1 MPTPEPFTLR
11 SQRLGCLPIVNVLLT
26 RMGLAEHLAT
36 YLPANDARLRLAPA
50 AVIAVLVRNIV
61 AGHRPV
67 YALGEWAAP
76 YDPRVLGLVPGEVEL
91 LNDDRVG
98 RMLDRLFDCD
108 RASLITQT
116 VLEVIR
122 QFGIETSQLHNDST
136 TVTVTGNYP
145 DADGRDRGGKPTPA
159 IRQGHNKDFR
169 PDLKQLLFILT
180 ISADGAV
187 PIAYRVAD
195 GNTPDDLTH
204 VPTWDELRAL
214 VGRPGF
220 LYVAD
225 SKLCSK
231 QAMGHI
237 HSQGGRF
244 VTIVP
249 HGRREDTW
257 FRDWAQTHAPTW
269 TEARR
274 APGAR
279 TADPD
284 RVWRTFQAPAPSVD
298 GYRVIWVHSSS
309 KAARDAST
317 RAARI
322 EAGLTAIDAV
332 AVRLASPKTRLK
344 TRVAA
349 EQAATTAL
357 AAAGATRWVGFTIT
371 ETTAVDHRQ
380 EKRGRP
386 GSATRYRRIEK
397 TVFTIT
403 ATIHADKVSYD
414 AVTDGCFPLIT
425 NDTVMTGADVLAAYH
440 YQPNLERRNHLLKG
454 PQEVA
459 PVYLETAHRIEALL
473 LCHFLAMLTEALI
486 EREIR
491 TTMSTQG
498 LAGIPLYPE
507 LRNCPA
513 PSAPRILEIF
523 DDVQRHQLINNTSG
537 EIVQTFQPQLTP
549 LQQQVLALLHIPTSI
564 YSSIDTP

>member
-1 MPTPEPFTLR
+1 MTPSEPFRLR
-11 SQRLGCLPIVNVLLT
+11 SQRLGCLPIVNFFLD
-26 RMGLAEHLAT
+26 RMGLAEHLQT
-36 YLPANDARLRLAPA
+36 YLPHDDARLRLAPS
-50 AVIAVLVRNIV
+50 AVLAVLVRNIV

-76 YDPRVLGLVPGEVEL
+76 YDPAVLGLGPSDVEL

-98 RMLDRLFDCD
+98 RTLDRLFDCD

-116 VLEVIR
+116 VLGVIR
-122 QFGIETSQLHNDST
+122 DFDVETTQLHNDST

-145 DADGRDRGGKPTPA
+145 DADGRERGGKATPA
-159 IRQGHNKDFR
+159 IRHGHNKDFR
-169 PDLKQLLFILT
+169 PDLKQLLLILT
-180 ISADGAV
+180 VSADGAV

-195 GNTPDDLTH
+195 GNTPDDVTH
-204 VPTWDELRAL
+204 IPTWDELRAL
-214 VGRPGF
+214 VGRPDF

-225 SKLCSK
+225 SKLCSQ
-231 QAMGHI
+231 QAMSHI
-237 HSQGGRF
+237 NSHGGRF

-279 TADPD
+279 QADPD
-284 RVWRTFQAPAPSVD
+284 RIWRTFEAPAPSAD
-298 GYRVIWVHSSS
+298 GYRMIWVHSSS
-309 KAARDAST
+309 KAARDAQA

-322 EAGLTAIDAV
+322 EAGLAVIDAI
-332 AVRLASPKTRLK
+332 AVRLSSPKTRLK
-344 TRVAA
+344 TRVTA

-357 AAAGATRWVGFTIT
+357 QAAGAARWVGFTIT
-371 ETTAVDHRQ
+371 ETSDVQHRQ
-380 EKRGRP
+380 ENRGRP
-386 GSATRYRRIEK
+386 SAQTRYRRTEK

-403 ATIHADKVSYD
+403 AAIHPDKVAYD

-425 NDTVMTGADVLAAYH
+425 NDTTMTSAEVLAAYH

-491 TTMSTQG
+491 TSMTTQG

-523 DDVQRHQLINNTSG
+523 DDIQRHQLINNND
-537 EIVQTFQPQLTP
+537 EVVQTFKPQLTDV
-549 LQQQVLALLHIPTSI
+549 QQQVLDLLHIPASV
-564 YSSIDTP
+564 YSPCDTP

>member
-1 MPTPEPFTLR
+1 MTTPGPFTLR
-11 SQRLGCLPIVNVLLT
+11 SQRLGCLPVVSFFLT
-26 RMGLAEHLAT
+26 RMGLAEHLRT
-36 YLPANDARLRLAPA
+36 YLPAADARLRLAPA
-50 AVIAVLVRNIV
+50 TVIEVLVRNIV

-67 YALGEWAAP
+67 YALGEWAAGYEP
-76 YDPRVLGLVPGEVEL
+76 AVLGLGSGETEL

-98 RMLDRLFDCD
+98 RTLDRLFDSD
-108 RASLITQT
+108 RASLITTT
-116 VLEVIR
+116 VLGVMR
-122 QFGIETSQLHNDST
+122 GFGIETTQLHNDST

-145 DADGRDRGGKPTPA
+145 DADGRDRGGQPTPA

-195 GNTPDDLTH
+195 GNTVDDVTH
-204 VPTWDELRAL
+204 VPTWDELCAL
-214 VGRPGF
+214 VGRPDF

-237 HSQGGRF
+237 HSHGGRF

-257 FRDWAQTHAPTW
+257 FRDWAQTHAPAW

-279 TADPD
+279 HSDPD
-284 RVWRTFQAPAPSVD
+284 RIWRTFQAPAPSMD

-309 KAARDAST
+309 KAARDAQA

-322 EAGLTAIDAV
+322 EAGLAAIEAV
-332 AVRLASPKTRLK
+332 QARLASPKTRIK
-344 TRVAA
+344 TQVAA
-349 EQAATTAL
+349 EQTASTAL
-357 AAAGATRWVGFTIT
+357 QAAGATRWVGFTIT
-371 ETTAVDHRQ
+371 ETTEIAHRQ
-380 EKRGRP
+380 ENRGRP
-386 GSATRYRRIEK
+386 GAQTRYRRTEK

-403 ATIHADKVSYD
+403 ATIHADKVAYD

-425 NDTVMTGADVLAAYH
+425 NDTAMTAADVLAAYH

-491 TTMSTQG
+491 TSMSNQG

-513 PSAPRILEIF
+513 PTAPRILEIF
-523 DDVQRHQLINNTSG
+523 NDIQRHQLIDHDG
-537 EIVQTFQPQLTP
+537 QIVQTFEPELTD
-549 LQQQVLALLHIPTSI
+549 LQQQVLDLLHIPTNVYNS
-564 YSSIDTP
+564 TEAQ

>member
-1 MPTPEPFTLR
+1 MTPSEPFRLR
-11 SQRLGCLPIVNVLLT
+11 SQRLGCLPIVNFFLD
-26 RMGLAEHLAT
+26 RMGLAEHLQT
-36 YLPANDARLRLAPA
+36 YLPHDDARLRLAPS
-50 AVIAVLVRNIV
+50 AVLAVLVRNIV

-76 YDPRVLGLVPGEVEL
+76 YDPAVLGLGPSDVEL

-98 RMLDRLFDCD
+98 RTLDRLFDCD

-116 VLEVIR
+116 VLGVIR
-122 QFGIETSQLHNDST
+122 DFDVETTQLHNDST

-145 DADGRDRGGKPTPA
+145 DADGRERGGKATPA
-159 IRQGHNKDFR
+159 IRHGHNKDFR
-169 PDLKQLLFILT
+169 PDLKQLLLILT
-180 ISADGAV
+180 VSADGAV

-195 GNTPDDLTH
+195 GNTPDDVTH
-204 VPTWDELRAL
+204 IPTWDELRAL
-214 VGRPGF
+214 VGRPDF

-225 SKLCSK
+225 SKLCSQ
-231 QAMGHI
+231 QAMSHI
-237 HSQGGRF
+237 NSHGGRF

-279 TADPD
+279 QADPD
-284 RVWRTFQAPAPSVD
+284 RIWRTFETPAPSAD
-298 GYRVIWVHSSS
+298 GYRMIWVHSSS
-309 KAARDAST
+309 KAARDAQA

-322 EAGLTAIDAV
+322 EAGLAVIDAI
-332 AVRLASPKTRLK
+332 AVRLSSPKTRLK
-344 TRVAA
+344 TRVTA

-357 AAAGATRWVGFTIT
+357 QAAGAARWVGFTIT
-371 ETTAVDHRQ
+371 ETSDVQHRQ
-380 EKRGRP
+380 ENRGRP
-386 GSATRYRRIEK
+386 SAQTRYRRTEK
-397 TVFTIT
+397 TDFTIT
-403 ATIHADKVSYD
+403 AAIHPDKVAYD

-425 NDTVMTGADVLAAYH
+425 NDTTMTSAEVLAAYH

-491 TTMSTQG
+491 TSMTTQG

-523 DDVQRHQLINNTSG
+523 DDIQRHQLINNND
-537 EIVQTFQPQLTP
+537 EVVQTFKPQLTDV
-549 LQQQVLALLHIPTSI
+549 QQQVLDLLHIPASV
-564 YSSIDTP
+564 YSPCDTP